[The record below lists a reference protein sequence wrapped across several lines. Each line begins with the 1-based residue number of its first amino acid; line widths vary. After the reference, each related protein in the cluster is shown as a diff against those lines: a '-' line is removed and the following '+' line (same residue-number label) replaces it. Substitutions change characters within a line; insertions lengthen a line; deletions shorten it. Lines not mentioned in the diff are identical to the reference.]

1 MKQKGLSLNYTNH
14 YNQWVG
20 IDALNTNNPN
30 PVGMRPVYQNR
41 ATQLNSDLITVA
53 AVTAR
58 ANADI
63 SGITGEKD
71 ASKLKASGMWGVVTG
86 NAFSFAE
93 ENGMKDLKKQMLNA
107 TESKILKTKDEN
119 FVGICTNLNTLLT
132 KVLTDNPSAAD
143 YYVATELSDATDEVT
158 TFSGYLGTYAGAKAD
173 VDGAKKEFKTIWMPK
188 MKTHISVL
196 QGLLGGAIKNKYPA
210 FVISFLKLKKIVNAG
225 KRDQGMVP
233 EMVDS
238 VTKKPFINIATFET
252 VNYIKVKKQK
262 LNKIDSKGLFGL
274 MTMRV
279 GDWTILFKVP
289 GYVDQKIIVSII
301 AKGVTKMVVE
311 MVAVAPV

>member
-1 MKQKGLSLNYTNH
+1 MKKKGLNQGSTNH
-14 YNQWVG
+14 YDQWVR
-20 IDALNTNNPN
+20 IDTLNTKNPS

-71 ASKLKASGMWGVVTG
+71 AAKLTASQMWGVITG

-107 TESKILKTKDEN
+107 TESKIVKTKDEN
-119 FVGICTNLNTLLT
+119 FVGICTNLNTLLA
-132 KVLTDNPSAAD
+132 KVLTDNPGAAD
-143 YYVATELSDATDEVT
+143 YYVASDLSDATDAVT
-158 TFSGYLGTYAGAKAD
+158 TFSGYLGTYAGAKVD
-173 VDGAKKEFKTIWMPK
+173 VDGAKKEFKITWMPT
-188 MKTHISVL
+188 MKTHIAVL
-196 QGLLGGAIKNKYPA
+196 QGLLGGAIKNKFPA

-225 KRDQGMVP
+225 KRDQGTVP
-233 EMVDS
+233 VMVDS
-238 VTKKPFINIATFET
+238 VTKKPFVNIATFET

-262 LNKIDSKGLFGL
+262 LNKSNSTGLLGL
-274 MTMRV
+274 MSLRV

-289 GYVDQKIIVSII
+289 GYVDQKIIVSV
-301 AKGVTKMVVE
+301 APGAVTKMVVE
-311 MVAVAPV
+311 MVAIV